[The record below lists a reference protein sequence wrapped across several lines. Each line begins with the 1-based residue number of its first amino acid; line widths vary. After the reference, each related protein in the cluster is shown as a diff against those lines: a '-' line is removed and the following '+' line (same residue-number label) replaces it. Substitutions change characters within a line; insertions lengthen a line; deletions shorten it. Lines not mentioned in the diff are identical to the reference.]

1 MENKNYTKV
10 LKKINTLINKAKRE
24 RDSKGYRENLG
35 YDSQR
40 ELEDYMSGLNLS
52 YQEET
57 ELMKTFYQHCDEI

>member
-52 YQEET
+52 YQEEA
-57 ELMKTFYQHCDEI
+57 ELIKIFYQHYDEI

>member
-1 MENKNYTKV
+1 MENKNYTKA

-52 YQEET
+52 YQEEA
-57 ELMKTFYQHCDEI
+57 ELIKIFYQHCDEI